1 MTSEIPQLSTLL
13 ARESLLEGA
22 TLLDVRNPDEREAGF
37 APDSAFVPLPELG
50 ERLAELDAGG
60 EYVVVCK
67 LGGRSQAACELLVG
81 AGFSVS
87 NLEGGM
93 KAWEA
98 AGLPVVDEAGGIG
111 HII

>member
-13 ARESLLEGA
+13 ARERLLEGA

-60 EYVVVCK
+60 EYVVVC
-67 LGGRSQAACELLVG
+67 ELLVG